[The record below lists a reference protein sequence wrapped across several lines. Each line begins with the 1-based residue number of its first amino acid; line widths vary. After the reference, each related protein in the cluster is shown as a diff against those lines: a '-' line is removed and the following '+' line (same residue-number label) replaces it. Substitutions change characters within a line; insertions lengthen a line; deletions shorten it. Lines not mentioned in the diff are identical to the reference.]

1 MKKVELNKDIR
12 IKRDENYQVLKNIE
26 DRISAKIR
34 AEFESEVSAIRAEND
49 TLYQKDNEFRE
60 EARELLK
67 TITPQTLLK
76 VRTQVGVCSKVIQE
90 YKGHI
95 EKNIKYNDGHFNFIS
110 PDKHDGKPFTIGF
123 SCLQSIEIIDEEEV
137 DNDFSKYGK
146 DLAPYNLPNND

>member
-1 MKKVELNKDIR
+1 MKKVELHQDIR
-12 IKRDENYQVLKNIE
+12 IKRDENYQVLKTIE

-49 TLYQKDNEFRE
+49 TFHKKDNEFRE

-76 VRTQVGVCSKVIQE
+76 VRTQVGIGSKVIQE
-90 YKGHI
+90 YEGHI
-95 EKNIKYNDGHFNFIS
+95 EKNIKYNDGTFNFIS
-110 PDKHDGKPFTIGF
+110 PDIHDGKPFTIGF

-137 DNDFSKYGK
+137 DNDFPKYGK
-146 DLAPYNLPNND
+146 DLAPYNLPDND